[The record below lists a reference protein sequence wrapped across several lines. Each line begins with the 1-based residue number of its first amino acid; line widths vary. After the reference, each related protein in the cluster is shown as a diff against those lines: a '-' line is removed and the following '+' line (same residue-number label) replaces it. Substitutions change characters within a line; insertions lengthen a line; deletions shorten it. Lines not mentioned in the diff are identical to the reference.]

1 MTRAGETQRPWG
13 LDRARAVAMH
23 LQGKRP
29 DYIAA
34 QLGRSEKAV
43 RFVLNRLGH
52 TQVKRRMQH
61 DGEGIGEPLSTDK
74 RDGRPKI
81 GKAAADK
88 FRAAM
93 ERHLR
98 HRRALQQRSGIGVV
112 GE

>member
-13 LDRARAVAMH
+13 RDRARAVAMH

-29 DYIAA
+29 DFIAA
-34 QLGRSEKAV
+34 ALGRSEKAV

-61 DGEGIGEPLSTDK
+61 DGEGIGEPLSTDMA
-74 RDGRPKI
+74 DGRPRI
-81 GKAAADK
+81 GKAAEAK
-88 FRAAM
+88 FAAAM
-93 ERHLR
+93 
-98 HRRALQQRSGIGVV
+98 RRYARLKQADPRGETGVV